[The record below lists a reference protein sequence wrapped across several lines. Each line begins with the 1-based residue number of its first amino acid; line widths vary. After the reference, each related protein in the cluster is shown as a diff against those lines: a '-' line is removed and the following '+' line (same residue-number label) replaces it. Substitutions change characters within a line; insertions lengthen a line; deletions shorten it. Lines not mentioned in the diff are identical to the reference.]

1 MKNENLKNLKIAK
14 EAVIEEK
21 QNLPQNTTQN
31 NKKTNRKRRKYN
43 NNLYLYTQII
53 VAAIFIVSGIMLKTT
68 GGPAYN
74 ELKEDYSQFFNSE
87 NVYESNFSYS
97 SFISNMR
104 KDIKEKY
111 NNFMETMT
119 HIYGKGSSGDVPTNV
134 SMKKYIPEE
143 KGIKPVEGYISSP
156 FGARIDPFNKKKK
169 DFHTGMDI
177 AAGKGTFIKSA
188 FGGEVIE
195 TGYSD
200 IAGNYI
206 KIRNN
211 EYQQT
216 LYCHTQFIFVNKGD
230 KILKGQIIA
239 TVGNTGLVTGPH
251 LHFEV
256 MYKGNKVNPIYTV
269 E

>member
-1 MKNENLKNLKIAK
+1 MKIENKQIKNDTNQ
-14 EAVIEEK
+14 EK
-21 QNLPQNTTQN
+21 QNLEQVKR
-31 NKKTNRKRRKYN
+31 KKRGKRRRYN
-43 NNLYLYTQII
+43 NNMYLHAQII
-53 VAAIFIVSGIMLKTT
+53 VASIFIVTGIMLKNN
-68 GGPAYN
+68 GGEPYTQV
-74 ELKEDYSQFFNSE
+74 KEDYSQFFNSE

-97 SFISNMR
+97 SFLANISE
-104 KDIKEKY
+104 DIKEKY
-111 NNFMETMT
+111 NKLTETVSN
-119 HIYGKGSSGDVPTNV
+119 IYGKGSSGNTPTNV
-134 SMKKYIPEE
+134 SMKKYIPKE

-156 FGARIDPFNKKKK
+156 FGERTDPFNKKKK

-177 AAGKGTFIKSA
+177 ATAKGTFIKSA

-206 KIRNN
+206 KIKNN
-211 EYQQT
+211 DEQQT
-216 LYCHTQFIFVNKGD
+216 MYCHTQFIFVRVGEKVMR
-230 KILKGQIIA
+230 GQIIA

-256 MYKGNKVNPIYTV
+256 LYNGNRVNPIYTV